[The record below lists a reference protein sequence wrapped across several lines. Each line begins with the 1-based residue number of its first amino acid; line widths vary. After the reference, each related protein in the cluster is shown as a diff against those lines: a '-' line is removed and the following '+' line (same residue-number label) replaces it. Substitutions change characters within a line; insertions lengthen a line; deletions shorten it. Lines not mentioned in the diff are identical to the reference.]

1 MTYWIHGDVTELKP
15 SCLTERNEKSAD
27 FLAVC
32 CDQVAINL
40 QSLAVTCNY
49 LQFVAVCCSLLQLLC
64 EKQVE
69 ILYEIA
75 PCSRHME
82 NMEHFK
88 KESPH
93 CPANLS
99 TTALFAQ
106 PNLVPFQSALLLV
119 LCFGPLGVAFRVP
132 LTAVLEKLLHGHR
145 GEIRF
150 VPLSAW
156 ISGLPLAESANNRDL
171 VASSARCRTI
181 DKVNMG
187 LL

>member
-1 MTYWIHGDVTELKP
+1 MHGDVTELKP
-15 SCLTERNEKSAD
+15 SCLIERNEKSAD
-27 FLAVC
+27 FMAVC
-32 CDQVAINL
+32 CNQLAVKL
-40 QSLAVTCNY
+40 QSLAV
-49 LQFVAVCCSLLQLLC
+49 CCRLLQLLC

-119 LCFGPLGVAFRVP
+119 LCFGPLGVAFCVP

>member
-1 MTYWIHGDVTELKP
+1 MKKVQTFWQ
-15 SCLTERNEKSAD
+15 
-27 FLAVC
+27 F
-32 CDQVAINL
+32 VAIKL
-40 QSLAVTCNY
+40 QSTCSHLQLLAITCSL
-49 LQFVAVCCSLLQLLC
+49 LQFVAVCCSYSAK
-64 EKQVE
+64 KQVE
-69 ILYEIA
+69 IHYEIA
-75 PCSRHME
+75 PCSRQME

-132 LTAVLEKLLHGHR
+132 LAAVLEKLLHGR
-145 GEIRF
+145 RREIRF

>member
-1 MTYWIHGDVTELKP
+1 MTYWMHGDVTELKP

-40 QSLAVTCNY
+40 QSLAVCCSL
-49 LQFVAVCCSLLQLLC
+49 LQFVAVTLR
-64 EKQVE
+64 KNRFE
-69 ILYEIA
+69 IHFDIA

-93 CPANLS
+93 CLANLG

-119 LCFGPLGVAFRVP
+119 LCFGPLGVAFCVP

>member
-1 MTYWIHGDVTELKP
+1 MKKVQTLWQ
-15 SCLTERNEKSAD
+15 
-27 FLAVC
+27 F
-32 CDQVAINL
+32 VAIKL
-40 QSLAVTCNY
+40 QSTCSH
-49 LQFVAVCCSLLQLLC
+49 LQFVAVCCSLLQFVAVTLR
-64 EKQVE
+64 KNRFE
-69 ILYEIA
+69 IHFDIA

-93 CPANLS
+93 CLANLG

-132 LTAVLEKLLHGHR
+132 LAAVLEKLLHGHR

-150 VPLSAW
+150 VPLSVW

-171 VASSARCRTI
+171 VASSARRRTI

>member
-1 MTYWIHGDVTELKP
+1 MKKVQTFWQ
-15 SCLTERNEKSAD
+15 
-27 FLAVC
+27 F
-32 CDQVAINL
+32 VAIKL
-40 QSLAVTCNY
+40 QSTCSHLQLLAITCSL
-49 LQFVAVCCSLLQLLC
+49 LQFVAVCCSYSAK
-64 EKQVE
+64 KQVE
-69 ILYEIA
+69 IHYEIA
-75 PCSRHME
+75 PCSRQME

-106 PNLVPFQSALLLV
+106 PNLVPFQPALLLV
-119 LCFGPLGVAFRVP
+119 RCFGPHGVAFCVP
-132 LTAVLEKLLHGHR
+132 LTACLEKLLHGHR

-171 VASSARCRTI
+171 VASSARRRTI

>member
-1 MTYWIHGDVTELKP
+1 MKKVQTLWQ
-15 SCLTERNEKSAD
+15 
-27 FLAVC
+27 F
-32 CDQVAINL
+32 VAIKL
-40 QSLAVTCNY
+40 QSTCSH
-49 LQFVAVCCSLLQLLC
+49 LQFVAVCCSLLQFVAVTLR
-64 EKQVE
+64 KNRFE
-69 ILYEIA
+69 IHFDIA

-93 CPANLS
+93 CLANLG

-132 LTAVLEKLLHGHR
+132 LTAVLEKLLLGR
-145 GEIRF
+145 RREIRF
-150 VPLSAW
+150 VPLSVW
-156 ISGLPLAESANNRDL
+156 ISGLPLAKSANNRDL
-171 VASSARCRTI
+171 VASSARRRTI

>member
-1 MTYWIHGDVTELKP
+1 MKKVQTLWQ
-15 SCLTERNEKSAD
+15 
-27 FLAVC
+27 F
-32 CDQVAINL
+32 VAINL
-40 QSLAVTCNY
+40 QSSCSHLQFVADCCNY
-49 LQFVAVCCSLLQLLC
+49 LQFVADCCSYSAK
-64 EKQVE
+64 KQVE
-69 ILYEIA
+69 IHYEIA

-119 LCFGPLGVAFRVP
+119 LCFGPLGVAFCVP